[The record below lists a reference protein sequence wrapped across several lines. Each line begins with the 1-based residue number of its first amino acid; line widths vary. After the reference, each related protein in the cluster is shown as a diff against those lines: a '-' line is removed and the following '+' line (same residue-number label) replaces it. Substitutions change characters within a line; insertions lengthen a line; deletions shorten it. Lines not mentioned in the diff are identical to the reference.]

1 MPRTGRRPGD
11 PATRERIAAA
21 AGELF
26 AERGL
31 DATSIRAI
39 AASAEVDPSLVLHY
53 FGSKRA
59 LFVTVTQIP
68 FDLDALAAIIGDG
81 DDPTVGERIVRFALR
96 AWDDPGT
103 RPAFLGILRSAV
115 TDANAAALLRDVISR
130 GPVAVIEGLGVPDA
144 ELRAELVGS
153 HLIGL
158 MMARHVLR
166 IEPIASAEPETI
178 VAIVAPAI
186 QRYIMGDL
194 PGSPEA
200 FAAHAV
206 PDPRRPRAGP
216 ASRGRG
222 EGKPGR

>member
-1 MPRTGRRPGD
+1 VPRTGRRPGD

-21 AGELF
+21 ASELF

-53 FGSKRA
+53 FGSKQA
-59 LFVTVTQIP
+59 LFVAVTKIP
-68 FDLDALAAIIGDG
+68 FDLDALAAIIDLGDTS
-81 DDPTVGERIVRFALR
+81 TVGERMVRFALG
-96 AWDDPGT
+96 AWDDPGS

-115 TDANAAALLRDVISR
+115 TDASAAALLRDVITQ
-130 GPVAVIEGLGVPDA
+130 GPVAIIRQLGVSDA

-166 IEPIASAEPETI
+166 VEPIANADPETI
-178 VAIVAPAI
+178 VAIVAPTI
-186 QRYIMGDL
+186 QRYIMGEL
-194 PGSPEA
+194 PGSPA
-200 FAAHAV
+200 TFKAHRGPA
-206 PDPRRPRAGP
+206 PRRPRGDQAP
-216 ASRGRG
+216 RGRR